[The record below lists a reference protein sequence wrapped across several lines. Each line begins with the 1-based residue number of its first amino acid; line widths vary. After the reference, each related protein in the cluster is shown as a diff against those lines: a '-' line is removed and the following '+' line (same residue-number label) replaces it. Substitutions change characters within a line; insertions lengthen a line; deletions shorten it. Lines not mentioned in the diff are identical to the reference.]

1 MKAAGAYLRAM
12 REKLGIS
19 QAEVARRI
27 NVSSSQVH
35 RIEEGPGE
43 TRASLVA
50 AMAVA
55 VEADPEDVI
64 KLLADK
70 SSTEEVG
77 LKTAQYRIKNRN
89 HDISIPPTLT
99 VHPEIA
105 DIASKMT
112 DFQLGKWVSAGQH
125 ILEEQMKR

>member
-1 MKAAGAYLRAM
+1 MKAAGAYLRVM
-12 REKLGIS
+12 RERLGIS

-50 AMAVA
+50 TVALA

-64 KLLADK
+64 KLLAD
-70 SSTEEVG
+70 SNATEQIGIEM
-77 LKTAQYRIKNRN
+77 AQSRIKNRSG
-89 HDISIPPTLT
+89 ILPSPPII
-99 VHPEIA
+99 HPEITN
-105 DIASKMT
+105 IALKMT
-112 DFQLGKWVSAGQH
+112 EFQLGKWVSVGERM
-125 ILEEQMKR
+125 IEDRVKR

>member
-1 MKAAGAYLRAM
+1 MRAAGAYLRVM
-12 REKLGIS
+12 RERLGIS

-50 AMAVA
+50 TVAIA

-64 KLLADK
+64 KLLAD
-70 SSTEEVG
+70 SAATEQIGIEM
-77 LKTAQYRIKNRN
+77 AQSRIKNRGGA
-89 HDISIPPTLT
+89 LT
-99 VHPEIA
+99 SPQIIHPEIVN
-105 DIASKMT
+105 IASMMT
-112 DFQLGKWVSAGQH
+112 EFQLGKWVSVGERL
-125 ILEEQMKR
+125 LEERGKR